1 MREEASLTE
10 LSSMSTEDLMKMRPQ
25 ITSSQVMSLFKGG
38 KPVDD
43 YPVLASPIARAGLGA
58 YQAFMAPIQLGANV
72 GEKLADISGATD
84 LSRLVKKKLGIH
96 TGGKPLLSAGGL
108 NQTLGGLEA
117 AKRQAMAA
125 RSGRPVGE
133 EWDIAGLLGSLYPG
147 TMAYKSIAGALPKV
161 ISEQAPSL
169 TGRTVGRML
178 TGGGTAALTIP
189 VTSGGE
195 DFFNEKGIQT
205 GIGAAV
211 PVAASTLISLLKG
224 TGKIGGKIYS
234 TLRDAARLHT
244 KTGPQKIA
252 EAHFQSIAKEGGEE
266 ATGKT
271 VKSLLQAE
279 KILNKPTSAEAIA
292 AGNIAKGE
300 RFGGPVVR
308 LQEEL
313 ASLPETTTKLRS
325 IEAAQEQIRKGAIEN
340 IAKGT
345 SAESALLERTIA
357 AAKNYDKAFYRTI
370 DGKKIPHTATP
381 DRELQTIFDKFGNDT
396 PKILGR
402 AKDLAVKDGK
412 QFKIGAKYPIES
424 LHFTKMA
431 LDDVIKNPEQFGI
444 GASEA
449 RALAR
454 TQGELVK
461 WIGAKSKAY
470 DFARQEHKR
479 LSEILNRTKA
489 RDTLANI
496 LTGPK
501 GEERATQFLN
511 ATRDIPKTF
520 KKATGSQ
527 RYAKLEDILLPNET
541 MLVNKVTRELEREA
555 MAGRMAKEVNLPG
568 AVNPVTGKM
577 ESLPQMLWTPNM
589 IAKWVMRISGREG
602 DKEVNKI
609 AADIAANPSRAA
621 EVISRLPSRLQTM
634 GKNLL
639 SDLDEFL
646 KTEIAKTAAIQGT
659 NRLRE

>member
-1 MREEASLTE
+1 MTPVTNPELLRQLDSGYANLTPVTDERILFE
-10 LSSMSTEDLMKMRPQ
+10 LEN
-25 ITSSQVMSLFKGG
+25 SQVQPASATDKFIGN
-38 KPVDD
+38 PVF
-43 YPVLASPIARAGLGA
+43 RAALGA
-58 YQAFMAPIQLGANV
+58 STVLTTPFQLGANI
-72 GEKLADISGATD
+72 GDKAAEAL
-84 LSRLVKKKLGIH
+84 
-96 TGGKPLLSAGGL
+96 
-108 NQTLGGLEA
+108 GLEPVVGKWTNEKIA
-117 AKRQAMAA
+117 ELEAMKRRGMAA

-133 EWDIAGLLGSLYPG
+133 EWDVAGGVGSLIPG
-147 TMAYKSIAGALPKV
+147 TAVYKGIVKALPKV
-161 ISEQAPSL
+161 ISPEAASL
-169 TGRTVGRML
+169 TGRTIGRMVS
-178 TGGGTAALTIP
+178 GGGTAATTIP
-189 VTSGGE
+189 NISGGE
-195 DFFNEKGIQT
+195 DYFTDKGVQT

-211 PVAASTLISLLKG
+211 PVGMATVGSILKG
-224 TGKIGGKIYS
+224 TGKISKQIYS
-234 TLRDAARLHT
+234 SLRDTIRNFTDVGQIKL
-244 KTGPQKIA
+244 A
-252 EAHFQSIAKEGGEE
+252 EGHLRELAKEGGEP
-266 ATGKT
+266 ALKKT
-271 VKSLLQAE
+271 IKSLVDA
-279 KILNKPTSAEAIA
+279 KRILNKPTSAEAVA
-292 AGNIAKGE
+292 AGNIGKGE
-300 RFGGPVVR
+300 RFGGPIVR